1 VSKSRGQGPRRGTAV
16 RLACGGLV
24 ALSWIAGLSAGVGAG
39 ADSAGLIEAIKSGN
53 TASVRALLKTRA
65 NVNTPEA
72 DGMTALHWAVRANDV
87 ETVRLLI
94 RAGANAKASSRYGIT
109 PLSLAALNRNA
120 AVAEMLIQAGADPNA
135 ASPEGETAV
144 MTAAR
149 AGGAEVVKV
158 LSAHGASVNLQEKWQ
173 GQTALMWAAAENHPA
188 AVKALVERGAD
199 MNIHSKEWQFP
210 EYRYQTNGMAVFQL
224 PHGGWTALMYA
235 ARQDAKEAAAAL
247 ADLKADLNAADPDG
261 TTALH
266 LAVINVHYELANILL
281 EKGADP
287 NAADRSG
294 MTALYAAVDMRAPAG
309 MLTRPEPKLVDRM
322 DAADLVKALLARGA
336 NPNARLTKPIIGR
349 HQNLVGDASLG
360 EGTTPLMRAAKGG
373 DLPVLRLLIAGGADA
388 TLTQKDRTTPAMIA
402 AGGAR
407 EPDALEAVKL
417 LAERGVDIDAFNANG
432 QTVLHTAAARGYDSI
447 VKYVAEKGAKLDRRD
462 RQRRTALDVAL
473 GVGGGRG
480 GRGAQA
486 HPGTAALLRELMVAR
501 GLSVPATPGQAG
513 TPPAGERAGRPQ

>member
-1 VSKSRGQGPRRGTAV
+1 LT
-16 RLACGGLV
+16 CGGLV
-24 ALSWIAGLSAGVGAG
+24 ALAWIVGLGAG
-39 ADSAGLIEAIKSGN
+39 ADTAGLIDAIKSGN
-53 TASVRALLKTRA
+53 TASVRALLKTRL
-65 NVNTPEA
+65 NVNTPEL
-72 DGMTALHWAVRANDV
+72 DGMTALHWAVRGNDV

-94 RAGANAKASSRYGIT
+94 RAGANAKASSRYGVT
-109 PLSLAALNRNA
+109 PLSLAALNGNA
-120 AVAEMLIQAGADPNA
+120 TIAEILIKAGADPNA
-135 ASPEGETAV
+135 VSPEGETVV

-158 LSAHGASVNLQEKWQ
+158 LAANGANVNAQEKWQ

-235 ARQDAKEAAAAL
+235 ARQNAQEAAAAL
-247 ADLKADLNAADPDG
+247 ADVKADLNAADPDG

-266 LAVINVHYELANILL
+266 LAVINVHYDLANVLL

-287 NAADRSG
+287 NAADHSG
-294 MTALYAAVDMRAPAG
+294 MTALYAAVDMRAPAN
-309 MLTRPEPKLVDRM
+309 MLTRPEPKLLDRM
-322 DAADLVKALLARGA
+322 DATDLAKALLAHGA
-336 NPNARLTKPIIGR
+336 DPNARLKKPIIGR

-360 EGTTPLMRAAKGG
+360 EGTTALMRAAKGG
-373 DLPVLRLLIAGGADA
+373 DLPVLRLLLAGGADA
-388 TLTQKDRTTPAMIA
+388 TITQKDRTTSAMIA
-402 AGGAR
+402 SAGGAK

-432 QTVLHTAAARGYDSI
+432 QTVLHNAAARGYDSI
-447 VKYVAEKGAKLDRRD
+447 VKYVAEKDGKLDRRD
-462 RQRRTALDVAL
+462 RQRRTALDIAL
-473 GVGGGRG
+473 GGGGGRR
-480 GRGAQA
+480 GRGGLA

-501 GLSVPATPGQAG
+501 GLSVPPAPGEAG
-513 TPPAGERAGRPQ
+513 TPPAGERVAPPQ